1 MENTTRKPSRIPW
14 LQALKNTPNSGH
26 PKQHGSFP
34 VQRSSFQRNT
44 KLSPDSS
51 FNNPVTK
58 SGRDSKAFIAPAPVI
73 KSPLQSGLESLPSA
87 FSRRTHFINH
97 PTASNQIISAKHR
110 SASDRNGA
118 DIEIA
123 RQTTETSSGV
133 CDQDYLPSIQQH
145 VVQEKILTHEELN
158 NLEAT
163 TDVILESALKE
174 IKAHGVSNVFDME
187 CFQPPSNLA
196 SLSSSCCSETND
208 VASDHEQFSLNNLVK
223 QMDLEFMKIPCP
235 SQCIEDA
242 NDQSL
247 SKQLESSVPEQ
258 RLLPSCVLKDLKTN
272 HVDAAG
278 SMHKLDSEPTNSIR
292 DKMSEI
298 VVPQTEKS
306 VGNFKLPRTNLNS
319 QRNVSVIPLEKRAS
333 TAGSDKIECADRKPN
348 KRSLTV
354 ATAPDNE
361 TSCGNTCASLS
372 KNRIKLS
379 PRKRKSVG
387 GGIAETVQRQVCKDL
402 EKKFVP
408 GSTDY
413 TVKHVTTE
421 PAKPSSQTNSTM
433 SSAHDMESTTSDQMP
448 VKSQNVKSCC
458 ESGKPYVFKRSTFA
472 SARKEN
478 IDSVGLFSK
487 LEHPAV
493 PNNPCKIVK
502 ANCEND
508 VKYIYVRLEKFES
521 LQKW

>member
-1 MENTTRKPSRIPW
+1 M
-14 LQALKNTPNSGH
+14 
-26 PKQHGSFP
+26 
-34 VQRSSFQRNT
+34 
-44 KLSPDSS
+44 
-51 FNNPVTK
+51 
-58 SGRDSKAFIAPAPVI
+58 
-73 KSPLQSGLESLPSA
+73 QSGLESLPSA

-110 SASDRNGA
+110 SASDLNGA
-118 DIEIA
+118 EFEIA
-123 RQTTETSSGV
+123 RQTTETTIVV
-133 CDQDYLPSIQQH
+133 CDLDYLPSIQQH

-163 TDVILESALKE
+163 TNVILESALKE
-174 IKAHGVSNVFDME
+174 IKTHGVSNVFDME

-208 VASDHEQFSLNNLVK
+208 VASDHEQFSLSNLVK

-247 SKQLESSVPEQ
+247 SKQLESSVPER

-278 SMHKLDSEPTNSIR
+278 SMHKLDSEPTNTLQ
-292 DKMSEI
+292 I
-298 VVPQTEKS
+298 VVPQAEKS
-306 VGNFKLPRTNLNS
+306 VGNFKLTRTNLNS
-319 QRNVSVIPLEKRAS
+319 QRKVSVIPLEKRAS

-379 PRKRKSVG
+379 PQKRKSAG
-387 GGIAETVQRQVCKDL
+387 GGVAETVQRRVCKDL
-402 EKKFVP
+402 KKKFVP
-408 GSTDY
+408 GSSDH

-421 PAKPSSQTNSTM
+421 PAKPSLQTNSAM
-433 SSAHDMESTTSDQMP
+433 SSAHDMESTTS
-448 VKSQNVKSCC
+448 SQLPLKFGNVKSCC
-458 ESGKPYVFKRSTFA
+458 ESGKPYVSKGSTFV

-487 LEHPAV
+487 LENSSV
-493 PNNPCKIVK
+493 PNNPCEIVK

>member
-1 MENTTRKPSRIPW
+1 MENTTRKPSRIPR
-14 LQALKNTPNSGH
+14 LQALKNTRYSDQ
-26 PKQHGSFP
+26 PKQRESF
-34 VQRSSFQRNT
+34 QKRSSFLQNT
-44 KLSPDSS
+44 KPSPASS

-58 SGRDSKAFIAPAPVI
+58 SGRDSKASIAPAPVI

-110 SASDRNGA
+110 SVSDLNGA
-118 DIEIA
+118 EFEIA

-133 CDQDYLPSIQQH
+133 CDQDYLPPIQQT
-145 VVQEKILTHEELN
+145 VAQEKILTDQELK

-163 TDVILESALKE
+163 TDAILESALEE
-174 IKAHGVSNVFDME
+174 IKTHGVSNVFDME

-196 SLSSSCCSETND
+196 SLSSSCCSEAND
-208 VASDHEQFSLNNLVK
+208 VASDDEQFSFSNLVK

-235 SQCIEDA
+235 SPCEKHS

-278 SMHKLDSEPTNSIR
+278 SMHKLDSEPTNNLQ
-292 DKMSEI
+292 I

-306 VGNFKLPRTNLNS
+306 VGNSKLTFANLNS

-361 TSCGNTCASLS
+361 TRCGNTCASLS
-372 KNRIKLS
+372 KHRIKLS
-379 PRKRKSVG
+379 PRKRKSAG
-387 GGIAETVQRQVCKDL
+387 GGVAETVQRRVCKDL
-402 EKKFVP
+402 EKRLVP
-408 GSTDY
+408 GSTDH
-413 TVKHVTTE
+413 TIKHVITKPTQ
-421 PAKPSSQTNSTM
+421 PSSQINSTM
-433 SSAHDMESTTSDQMP
+433 SSAHHMESTTSSQLSSKP
-448 VKSQNVKSCC
+448 GHVKTCC
-458 ESGKPYVFKRSTFA
+458 ESGKPYVSKGPTFI

-487 LEHPAV
+487 LETPAV
-493 PNNPCKIVK
+493 PNNPYEIVK
-502 ANCEND
+502 TSGEND

>member
-1 MENTTRKPSRIPW
+1 MENTTRKPSRIPR
-14 LQALKNTPNSGH
+14 LQALKNTRYSDQ
-26 PKQHGSFP
+26 PKQNENF
-34 VQRSSFQRNT
+34 QKKNSFQQNT
-44 KLSPDSS
+44 KPSPDSS

-58 SGRDSKAFIAPAPVI
+58 ASITPAPVI

-97 PTASNQIISAKHR
+97 PTASNQIISARYR
-110 SASDRNGA
+110 SVSDLNGA
-118 DIEIA
+118 EFEIA

-133 CDQDYLPSIQQH
+133 CDQDYLPPIQQT
-145 VVQEKILTHEELN
+145 VAQEKILTDQELK

-163 TDVILESALKE
+163 TDVILETALEE
-174 IKAHGVSNVFDME
+174 IKTHGVSKVFDME

-208 VASDHEQFSLNNLVK
+208 VASDDEQFSLSNLVK

-235 SQCIEDA
+235 SPCEKHS

-247 SKQLESSVPEQ
+247 SKQLESSVSEQ
-258 RLLPSCVLKDLKTN
+258 RLLPSCVLKDVKTN
-272 HVDAAG
+272 HVGAVG
-278 SMHKLDSEPTNSIR
+278 SMHKLDSEPTNTIQ
-292 DKMSEI
+292 I

-306 VGNFKLPRTNLNS
+306 VGNSKLTLTNLNS
-319 QRNVSVIPLEKRAS
+319 QRNVSVIPLDKRAS
-333 TAGSDKIECADRKPN
+333 TAGNDKIECADRKPN

-372 KNRIKLS
+372 KHRIKLS

-387 GGIAETVQRQVCKDL
+387 GGVAETLRRQVGKDL
-402 EKKFVP
+402 EKRLVSC
-408 GSTDY
+408 STDHI
-413 TVKHVTTE
+413 VKHVTTE
-421 PAKPSSQTNSTM
+421 PAKPTPQTNLTM
-433 SSAHDMESTTSDQMP
+433 SSAHDVESSTSSQLSSKP
-448 VKSQNVKSCC
+448 GHVKTCC
-458 ESGKPYVFKRSTFA
+458 ESGKPVFKRSTFV

-487 LEHPAV
+487 LETPAV
-493 PNNPCKIVK
+493 PNNPYELVK
-502 ANCEND
+502 ANYEND
-508 VKYIYVRLEKFES
+508 VKYIYVRLEKFEN